1 MARGSYAAHGHAVPV
16 SHAVI
21 ISRVFDEGERFWDG
35 NNWSTERDT
44 AVRFLNTVEAYK
56 VLHGFMNGQG
66 LIQDA

>member
-1 MARGSYAAHGHAVPV
+1 MARHNVASQGYALPV

-21 ISRVFDEGERFWDG
+21 ISRVFDDGEKFWDG
-35 NNWSTERDT
+35 NNWNIERDS